1 MMVVVVLLLHWMV
14 VVTAG
19 KAADL
24 VGGAEVVAAVALQV
38 VVGTEASVGRRG
50 ASFRW
55 SAERERGVVGIV
67 EAVVRRWRRR
77 RELMVDA
84 RKVVLVVKREVLN
97 RVGVVVEPGP
107 CGSSSAADT
116 AGQVLVGVVAVMRV
130 RVVVARVGAAVVR
143 MVEGRSRIHSGEN
156 GKEVKVGSIDPG
168 SGIAAL
174 IRRRG
179 ALGLG
184 RGEFGSGRI
193 ACSVGAMRACGGG
206 GGVYRVRL
214 LAAAGRPDRP
224 ASPARDAG
232 GLRESRPGLDGG
244 SVAGGSDVP
253 FSVRPDRESAAC
265 GDVCDEVPAGRPV
278 DTIARGKPKMNRC
291 RTTWPACH
299 LRLTF
304 GPVGGI

>member
-1 MMVVVVLLLHWMV
+1 MMVVVVLLLHWMVVVTAGKAADLVGGAEVVAAVALQV

-55 SAERERGVVGIV
+55 SAERERGVVGSV

-77 RELMVDA
+77 RGLMVDA

-193 ACSVGAMRACGGG
+193 TCSVGGMRRRWRRLPRSLAGNGRSTRSAGFACAW
-206 GGVYRVRL
+206 R
-214 LAAAGRPDRP
+214 
-224 ASPARDAG
+224 
-232 GLRESRPGLDGG
+232 GLRESRL
-244 SVAGGSDVP
+244 
-253 FSVRPDRESAAC
+253 
-265 GDVCDEVPAGRPV
+265 
-278 DTIARGKPKMNRC
+278 
-291 RTTWPACH
+291 
-299 LRLTF
+299 
-304 GPVGGI
+304 

>member
-1 MMVVVVLLLHWMV
+1 MVVVVLLLHWMV

-55 SAERERGVVGIV
+55 SAERERGVVGSV

-77 RELMVDA
+77 RGLMVDA

-143 MVEGRSRIHSGEN
+143 VVEGRSRIHSGEN

-193 ACSVGAMRACGGG
+193 TCSVGGMRACGGG

-214 LAAAGRPDRP
+214 LATAGRPDRP
-224 ASPARDAG
+224 ASPARG
-232 GLRESRPGLDGG
+232 
-244 SVAGGSDVP
+244 
-253 FSVRPDRESAAC
+253 AAC
-265 GDVCDEVPAGRPV
+265 GNRGSEACLDWMGGLWRAAVTCPFRCGLIGKVRPV
-278 DTIARGKPKMNRC
+278 ATYVMRC
-291 RTTWPACH
+291 RPDGRSTRSHEGSP
-299 LRLTF
+299 R
-304 GPVGGI
+304 